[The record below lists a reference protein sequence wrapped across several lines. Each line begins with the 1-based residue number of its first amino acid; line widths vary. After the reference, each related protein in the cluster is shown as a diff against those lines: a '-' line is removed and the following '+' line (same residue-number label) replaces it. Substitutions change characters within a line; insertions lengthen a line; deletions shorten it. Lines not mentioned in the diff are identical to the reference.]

1 MGRADRL
8 RPGPGEP
15 ACLARA
21 ARASAAG
28 DPDRRRRDRRTVTR
42 GAGDGARFRCRVAEL
57 GRRAVRRSGAD
68 GARVLPCRAGRPRG
82 LARRTDSDAGF
93 RRRQH
98 AGGRAAG
105 PAGRRTVSSV
115 RVRPIV
121 WSIAGND
128 SGGGAGIAADLRAA
142 GAFGVHLC
150 PVIAALT
157 AQNSRAVTR
166 VEPVDPRILE
176 DQLAALEH
184 DMPPAAIKTGLLGS
198 DALVQVVARWVDRL
212 RARRAV
218 ALVVDPVQASST
230 GTVFADEATLSAI
243 RSLLLP
249 RADLVTPNRC
259 EAAALAGIVD
269 DPAALARALRA
280 AGASAAAVTGGDEGG
295 ELAVDW
301 IETEH
306 ACGWLAL
313 PRVDTAHVH
322 GTGCTFATAA
332 AAALAL
338 GFVAADAL
346 VLAKMATAN
355 ALRQGYPAGEG
366 AGPVAAGAGFAGDP
380 GLLPTLSF
388 DTEPPRWVPA
398 RPVADHRIE
407 LYAIVDSAARVRQV
421 LAAGIRTVQLRIKHA
436 ELPAL
441 EEEIRASV
449 AACRECGARLF
460 VNDHWK
466 PAAELG
472 ADGVHLGQQDL
483 AALGGAGRRAV
494 ADSGLALGVSS
505 HSLWE
510 LARAKALCPDY
521 IACGPVWPTT
531 AKAMPWRTQG
541 LDNLSWWCAAAG
553 APVVAIG
560 GILTAHQVRAA
571 ASCGAQLVCVLRGL
585 GDTPVSTVPFLLDA
599 LHAGSTDTPVAPPAL
614 PHPTI
619 APPPRSGTTN
629 RAAA

>member
-1 MGRADRL
+1 
-8 RPGPGEP
+8 
-15 ACLARA
+15 
-21 ARASAAG
+21 
-28 DPDRRRRDRRTVTR
+28 
-42 GAGDGARFRCRVAEL
+42 
-57 GRRAVRRSGAD
+57 
-68 GARVLPCRAGRPRG
+68 
-82 LARRTDSDAGF
+82 
-93 RRRQH
+93 
-98 AGGRAAG
+98 
-105 PAGRRTVSSV
+105 VSSV

-198 DALVQVVARWVDRL
+198 EALVQVVTRWVDRL
-212 RARRAV
+212 RARQAV

-230 GTVFADEATLSAI
+230 GTVFADEATLRAI

-249 RADLVTPNRC
+249 RADLVTPNRR
-259 EAAALAGIVD
+259 EAAVLAGVVD
-269 DPAALARALRA
+269 DPPALARALRA

-301 IETEH
+301 IDAEH

-322 GTGCTFATAA
+322 GTGCTFASAA

-338 GFVAADAL
+338 DFVAADAL

-355 ALRQGYPAGEG
+355 ALRHGYPAGEG
-366 AGPVAAGAGFAGDP
+366 AGPVAARAGFAADP

-388 DTEPPRWVPA
+388 DTEPPRWTPP

-421 LAAGIRTVQLRIKHA
+421 LAAGVRTVQLRIKHA
-436 ELPAL
+436 ELSAL

-466 PAAELG
+466 PAVKLG

-483 AALGGAGRRAV
+483 AALGETGRRTV
-494 ADSGLALGVSS
+494 AGSGLALGVSS

-510 LARAKALCPDY
+510 LARAKTLGPDY

-541 LDNLSWWCAAAG
+541 LDNLSWWCAVAG

-571 ASCGAQLVCVLRGL
+571 ASCGAQQVCVLRGL
-585 GDTPVSTVPFLLDA
+585 GDRPESTVPLLLDA

-619 APPPRSGTTN
+619 APPPRSGTAN
-629 RAAA
+629 RSAA